1 MTPLWREQAVHAIDV
16 ALAEAIYSLAVLPAL
31 IQRQTDVPASPTKL
45 LGGADQFNR
54 RWAEQ
59 YTAAATS
66 LFGDSDQFSGF
77 LWKTMARLV
86 PAAELEADY
95 ADLVGTMVQ
104 FLNALP
110 QVLRRDCELAPAQLD
125 RVQQACDEARVA
137 LLSRL
142 DEREVLTAGET
153 GDELE
158 DH

>member
-77 LWKTMARLV
+77 LCLPERLEHPHQV
-86 PAAELEADY
+86 A
-95 ADLVGTMVQ
+95 
-104 FLNALP
+104 LNA
-110 QVLRRDCELAPAQLD
+110 RM
-125 RVQQACDEARVA
+125 
-137 LLSRL
+137 
-142 DEREVLTAGET
+142 
-153 GDELE
+153 DELSAGATGRRRGAINHGHGVSSVSHE
-158 DH
+158 

>member
-77 LWKTMARLV
+77 LWKRGN
-86 PAAELEADY
+86 PKSSQE
-95 ADLVGTMVQ
+95 
-104 FLNALP
+104 
-110 QVLRRDCELAPAQLD
+110 RRF
-125 RVQQACDEARVA
+125 RT
-137 LLSRL
+137 
-142 DEREVLTAGET
+142 VLTTAVHR
-153 GDELE
+153 LRS
-158 DH
+158 

>member
-77 LWKTMARLV
+77 LCLRNESGGGNPCPPV
-86 PAAELEADY
+86 LE
-95 ADLVGTMVQ
+95 
-104 FLNALP
+104 
-110 QVLRRDCELAPAQLD
+110 RCR
-125 RVQQACDEARVA
+125 
-137 LLSRL
+137 
-142 DEREVLTAGET
+142 TAGWQIC
-153 GDELE
+153 GRR
-158 DH
+158 

>member
-66 LFGDSDQFSGF
+66 LFGDRDQFSGF
-77 LWKTMARLV
+77 LCLPKKTKQAWRRGSRKRLV
-86 PAAELEADY
+86 
-95 ADLVGTMVQ
+95 
-104 FLNALP
+104 
-110 QVLRRDCELAPAQLD
+110 RH
-125 RVQQACDEARVA
+125 
-137 LLSRL
+137 
-142 DEREVLTAGET
+142 
-153 GDELE
+153 LE
-158 DH
+158 DPGHTPDYGDRFLEECG

>member
-77 LWKTMARLV
+77 LCHYMNVVEEHRL
-86 PAAELEADY
+86 
-95 ADLVGTMVQ
+95 ADLESGRIQTRDVGGFAANVVRRLHRAFGSRGPLSQ
-104 FLNALP
+104 L
-110 QVLRRDCELAPAQLD
+110 LRNR
-125 RVQQACDEARVA
+125 
-137 LLSRL
+137 
-142 DEREVLTAGET
+142 T
-153 GDELE
+153 GSV
-158 DH
+158 

>member
-77 LWKTMARLV
+77 LCFIPRDEMD
-86 PAAELEADY
+86 AAGYGDYLEQIKE
-95 ADLVGTMVQ
+95 G
-104 FLNALP
+104 
-110 QVLRRDCELAPAQLD
+110 
-125 RVQQACDEARVA
+125 
-137 LLSRL
+137 
-142 DEREVLTAGET
+142 
-153 GDELE
+153 
-158 DH
+158 

>member
-77 LWKTMARLV
+77 LCTLWRGDIHPVFAVISTLGAV
-86 PAAELEADY
+86 IS
-95 ADLVGTMVQ
+95 T
-104 FLNALP
+104 F
-110 QVLRRDCELAPAQLD
+110 
-125 RVQQACDEARVA
+125 
-137 LLSRL
+137 SR
-142 DEREVLTAGET
+142 
-153 GDELE
+153 
-158 DH
+158 

>member
-77 LWKTMARLV
+77 LCWGV
-86 PAAELEADY
+86 GGAE
-95 ADLVGTMVQ
+95 
-104 FLNALP
+104 
-110 QVLRRDCELAPAQLD
+110 APAKAAPANASPRRQLCHETRGLYRQL
-125 RVQQACDEARVA
+125 RVGCDER
-137 LLSRL
+137 
-142 DEREVLTAGET
+142 
-153 GDELE
+153 
-158 DH
+158 

>member
-77 LWKTMARLV
+77 LCVRRLMPVECERLQGMPDDYTLIPYRGKPAADAPRYKAIGNSMAVPCMAWLGQRLV
-86 PAAELEADY
+86 QCLHKT
-95 ADLVGTMVQ
+95 G
-104 FLNALP
+104 
-110 QVLRRDCELAPAQLD
+110 
-125 RVQQACDEARVA
+125 
-137 LLSRL
+137 S
-142 DEREVLTAGET
+142 TAS
-153 GDELE
+153 D
-158 DH
+158 

>member
-77 LWKTMARLV
+77 LWSEWNDDENLAIARRQGAHV
-86 PAAELEADY
+86 
-95 ADLVGTMVQ
+95 
-104 FLNALP
+104 
-110 QVLRRDCELAPAQLD
+110 
-125 RVQQACDEARVA
+125 
-137 LLSRL
+137 
-142 DEREVLTAGET
+142 
-153 GDELE
+153 
-158 DH
+158 

>member
-77 LWKTMARLV
+77 LWPCAQKASIWS
-86 PAAELEADY
+86 
-95 ADLVGTMVQ
+95 
-104 FLNALP
+104 
-110 QVLRRDCELAPAQLD
+110 VLA
-125 RVQQACDEARVA
+125 
-137 LLSRL
+137 
-142 DEREVLTAGET
+142 TT
-153 GDELE
+153 GFATR
-158 DH
+158 

>member
-77 LWKTMARLV
+77 LCVSAD
-86 PAAELEADY
+86 AA
-95 ADLVGTMVQ
+95 
-104 FLNALP
+104 
-110 QVLRRDCELAPAQLD
+110 
-125 RVQQACDEARVA
+125 ACGCGPGACG
-137 LLSRL
+137 SRL
-142 DEREVLTAGET
+142 AMGAEEMVRGVGRVMKWNRRHY
-153 GDELE
+153 GV
-158 DH
+158 

>member
-77 LWKTMARLV
+77 LCLLF
-86 PAAELEADY
+86 ELPEF
-95 ADLVGTMVQ
+95 
-104 FLNALP
+104 FLQPGLGGGDGIQGWLTHAL
-110 QVLRRDCELAPAQLD
+110 R
-125 RVQQACDEARVA
+125 
-137 LLSRL
+137 
-142 DEREVLTAGET
+142 
-153 GDELE
+153 
-158 DH
+158 

>member
-77 LWKTMARLV
+77 LWRPVA
-86 PAAELEADY
+86 
-95 ADLVGTMVQ
+95 VGSSWQ
-104 FLNALP
+104 
-110 QVLRRDCELAPAQLD
+110 C
-125 RVQQACDEARVA
+125 
-137 LLSRL
+137 
-142 DEREVLTAGET
+142 
-153 GDELE
+153 
-158 DH
+158 